1 MSIKLPINPTF
12 KTICMIGKDEARSLL
27 NIFDCMMDNEDGYSD
42 LEAIL
47 DYRLDNLLANIDQV
61 KQELE
66 SYVSK
71 KKEQLFRA
79 RLDVMAEE
87 KIRLAKAMRLDWGR
101 DNVRNN

>member
-12 KTICMIGKDEARSLL
+12 KTICTIGKDEARSLL

-71 KKEQLFRA
+71 KKEQLFQTKLDA
-79 RLDVMAEE
+79 RVEE
-87 KIRLAKAMRLDWGR
+87 KMRLDKAMGWE
-101 DNVRNN
+101 RNNARSN